1 VAAIIA
7 VHQRFCPHQFES
19 RVKGG
24 GHRLIPVADG
34 GKPKVRCVR
43 FPERLGPETF
53 CYLHF
58 VLTGTD
64 QWYIVYTNYRSE
76 PDMEKQMIVRIDTEL
91 KERLSRL
98 ARNEG
103 KTTSQMVRELIRDYV
118 KERDIGAYVDELWRR
133 IGAKLTSRGVRP
145 ADVSKAVAETRSKR
159 G

>member
-1 VAAIIA
+1 
-7 VHQRFCPHQFES
+7 
-19 RVKGG
+19 
-24 GHRLIPVADG
+24 
-34 GKPKVRCVR
+34 
-43 FPERLGPETF
+43 
-53 CYLHF
+53 
-58 VLTGTD
+58 
-64 QWYIVYTNYRSE
+64 
-76 PDMEKQMIVRIDTEL
+76 MEKQMIVRIDTEL

-133 IGAKLTSRGVRP
+133 IGAKLRSRGVRP